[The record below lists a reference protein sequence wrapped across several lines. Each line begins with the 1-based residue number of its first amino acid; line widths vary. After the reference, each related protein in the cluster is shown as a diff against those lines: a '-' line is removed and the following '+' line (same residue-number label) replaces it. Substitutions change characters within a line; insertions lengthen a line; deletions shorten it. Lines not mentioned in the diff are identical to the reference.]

1 MLKQDLF
8 FNVVLASVQWFFYT
22 AVLFGWPNFLTFF
35 SRFWCFQAIII
46 INIIFAKVGLGN
58 VEKYHCYH

>member
-8 FNVVLASVQWFFYT
+8 FSVVLASVQWFFYT

-35 SRFWCFQAIII
+35 QDSGVFKLLLLILFLQ
-46 INIIFAKVGLGN
+46 K
-58 VEKYHCYH
+58 